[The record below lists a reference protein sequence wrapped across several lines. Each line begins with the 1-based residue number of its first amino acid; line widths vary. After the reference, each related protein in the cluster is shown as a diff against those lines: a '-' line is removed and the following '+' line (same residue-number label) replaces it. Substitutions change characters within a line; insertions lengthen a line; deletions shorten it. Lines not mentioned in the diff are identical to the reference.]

1 MGHINL
7 KGGDLMF
14 ILFGIATFQ
23 MNCVLDEGGKGIGAL
38 SNMKYELQSRYVI
51 ITLFKKK
58 KNWVNNISFLT
69 SNQRTKSLLFIKSQL
84 QICIGLMALII

>member
-23 MNCVLDEGGKGIGAL
+23 MNCVLDKGDKGIGAP
-38 SNMKYELQSRYVI
+38 SNMKYELQSR
-51 ITLFKKK
+51 
-58 KNWVNNISFLT
+58 
-69 SNQRTKSLLFIKSQL
+69 
-84 QICIGLMALII
+84 

>member
-23 MNCVLDEGGKGIGAL
+23 MNCVLDEGGKGIG
-38 SNMKYELQSRYVI
+38 ELEPLVRAAELNRESSM
-51 ITLFKKK
+51 FK
-58 KNWVNNISFLT
+58 
-69 SNQRTKSLLFIKSQL
+69 Q
-84 QICIGLMALII
+84 

>member
-38 SNMKYELQSRYVI
+38 SDMKYELQS
-51 ITLFKKK
+51 
-58 KNWVNNISFLT
+58 
-69 SNQRTKSLLFIKSQL
+69 
-84 QICIGLMALII
+84 M